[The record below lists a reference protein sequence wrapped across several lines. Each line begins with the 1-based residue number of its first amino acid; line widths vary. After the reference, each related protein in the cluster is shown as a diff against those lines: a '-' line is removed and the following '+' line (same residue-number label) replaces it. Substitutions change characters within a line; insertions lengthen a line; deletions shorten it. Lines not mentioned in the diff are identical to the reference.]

1 MKNLLLAAIAL
12 GLWIAPMPQSA
23 GQPSKGI
30 VEKNAAPSTRPAAD
44 RQNSQQSAEAEA
56 IRAMLSAMTQLQQQ
70 QAEAQK
76 TEASEK
82 KSTIDVEWW
91 LVWVGIIQA
100 VALVLTIGA
109 MIRQTGVLKDTGK
122 RQLRAYVG
130 MTECCLK
137 LDPPDVPEG
146 QVTIKNCGQT
156 PAQRVRHWIG
166 IAVLPH
172 PLVSKL
178 PVPPGGLQMSVS
190 ILPPDSRHTLVVPVK
205 MPIRAQDL
213 QSLYTP
219 EHTVYVY
226 GHVVYEDIFGD
237 EWSTDYR
244 FFCGGR
250 DGLRTKKDSRDVL
263 LGLMQADSEGNTA
276 T

>member
-1 MKNLLLAAIAL
+1 MKFLILAALVLSTLNVPI
-12 GLWIAPMPQSA
+12 PQVSR
-23 GQPSKGI
+23 QPSKGI
-30 VEKNAAPSTRPAAD
+30 TKKDVPSNTQPGADTQKN
-44 RQNSQQSAEAEA
+44 QQTAETEA
-56 IRAMLSAMTQLQQQ
+56 IQAMLKAMTQLQQQ
-70 QAEAQK
+70 QADAQK
-76 TEASEK
+76 TDASEK
-82 KSTIDVEWW
+82 KGAIDVEWW

-156 PAQRVRHWIG
+156 PAHKVRHWIG

-172 PLVSKL
+172 PLVSRL

-190 ILPPDSRHTLVVPVK
+190 ILPANSRHTLVVPVR

-213 QSLYTP
+213 ASLYTP
-219 EHTVYVY
+219 EHTIYVY

-244 FFCGGR
+244 FFCGGP
-250 DGLRTKKDSRDVL
+250 DGLRTKKDSRGVL
-263 LGLMQADSEGNTA
+263 LGLMRADSGGNTA